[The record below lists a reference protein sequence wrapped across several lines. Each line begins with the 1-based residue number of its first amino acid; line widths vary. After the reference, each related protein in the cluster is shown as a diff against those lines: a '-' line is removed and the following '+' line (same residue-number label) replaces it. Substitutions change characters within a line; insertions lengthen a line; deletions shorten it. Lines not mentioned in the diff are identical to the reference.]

1 MSKKERASASV
12 FGGPTVLT
20 VLLILLFALFSMLA
34 LSRAQ
39 TARTLAGRTAD
50 TAQAYYEAA
59 GKAETVLAALDGAA
73 AQAPA
78 SCGTLAVAAAEEQG
92 AADAS
97 FDGSEFSARFQAG
110 AQGSYVLRIR
120 LQAEPNGETAYTVL
134 SGHIV
139 PDDPADT
146 DTTLPV
152 YQ

>member
-20 VLLILLFALFSMLA
+20 VLLILLFAL
-34 LSRAQ
+34 
-39 TARTLAGRTAD
+39 
-50 TAQAYYEAA
+50 
-59 GKAETVLAALDGAA
+59 DGAA
-73 AQAPA
+73 TQAPA
-78 SCGTLAVAAAEEQG
+78 SCGALAVAAAEEQG